1 MEKHTGVLIGLR
13 VVIFDLEFS
22 RKLYFNGYYGKPLAV
37 PKPDKSFNSPLE
49 LSLIEAAYL
58 SEKNHIIVLD
68 LDGRELGAEEILSI
82 GSKHIPRI
90 NLLYIVYKDLRDK
103 GYVVRSGMKFGAD
116 FALYE
121 KGPGIDHAPYL
132 VHVLKIDESID
143 PLDLVRAGRLSH
155 SVRKKFI
162 LAVVNTETN
171 NIHYISFAWHRV

>member
-121 KGPGIDHAPYL
+121 KGPGIDHAPFG
-132 VHVLKIDESID
+132 VEVFSLKEHRFDPIDI
-143 PLDLVRAGRLSH
+143 VRMGRLLH
-155 SVRKKFI
+155 SVRKKLI
-162 LAVVNTETN
+162 LALVDGERIDYVILN
-171 NIHYISFAWHRV
+171 WWKP